1 KPAIFFHI
9 RRTSWTV
16 GRGARLPMLLIQRMR
31 LSRERIRMMCVLES
45 GSPSQSLE
53 NTTMSRPRSA
63 VLARTGPRLVSTL
76 ASACWLRAIRLS
88 IGSSSG
94 PPGPHGVSRCIGVC
108 RRSGK
113 HLQPAARVHAG
124 TRFVSELLG
133 RNAGDGCARPHVLH
147 HHRVGPDGGEVAN
160 GDWT

>member
-1 KPAIFFHI
+1 
-9 RRTSWTV
+9 
-16 GRGARLPMLLIQRMR
+16 
-31 LSRERIRMMCVLES
+31 
-45 GSPSQSLE
+45 SLE

-88 IGSSSG
+88 MGSSSG

-113 HLQPAARVHAG
+113 HLQPSAHVHAG

-133 RNAGDGCARPHVLH
+133 RTTGDGCARTHVLH

-160 GDWT
+160 GDWTQIFRACPNSNVVADHRRAFQPRSPADGDLLGDQAVPSN